1 MVHTNYTEHMR
12 YQFLLVGPVSIRSKK
27 CTIKEW
33 TKIKKQHKD
42 LEVLEYEEPT
52 KDQLLL
58 ELKEAFL
65 ELQAI
70 EQGKL
75 KSRPAKA
82 LLDEL

>member
-1 MVHTNYTEHMR
+1 MGLQVIND
-12 YQFLLVGPVSIRSKK
+12 SKGK
-27 CTIKEW
+27 ATGVFIPIKEW
-33 TKIKKQHKD
+33 TKIKKQHKE